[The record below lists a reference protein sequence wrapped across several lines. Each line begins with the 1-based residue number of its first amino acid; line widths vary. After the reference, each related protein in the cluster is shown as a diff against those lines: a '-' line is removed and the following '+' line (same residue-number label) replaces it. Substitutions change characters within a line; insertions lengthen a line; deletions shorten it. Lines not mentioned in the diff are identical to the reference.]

1 MLHGCNRIYKLFDK
15 FAFMKTTLAERLNEA
30 MKESGVTPGDLASA
44 CGIRV
49 QAVYQWQSGKT
60 KKLEGDNLLIASKR
74 LHVRPEWLS
83 NGTGHKHP
91 SGDQTVAIPAGASI
105 GVHDSPADL
114 DKEAYVWID
123 RYDLRLSAGNGNAD
137 WIINEKDPISFRRS
151 WFSQRRLSPDMCK
164 ALYVRGRSME
174 PKLDD
179 WDTVLINT
187 ADTHDLVDGEI
198 YAVAY
203 NGALYIK
210 TLERTGNGIRLKSEN
225 PAFDSIEIQG
235 DDMKKLTI
243 LGRKVW
249 RAG

>member
-83 NGTGHKHP
+83 SGTGHKHP

-123 RYDLRLSAGNGNAD
+123 RYDLKLSAGNGNAD

-225 PAFDSIEIQG
+225 PAFDSIEIHG

>member
-1 MLHGCNRIYKLFDK
+1 
-15 FAFMKTTLAERLNEA
+15 MKTTLAERLNEA

-137 WIINEKDPISFRRS
+137 WVINEKDPISFRRS

-235 DDMKKLTI
+235 DDMQKLTI

>member
-1 MLHGCNRIYKLFDK
+1 
-15 FAFMKTTLAERLNEA
+15 MKTTFAERLNEA
-30 MKESGVTPGDLASA
+30 MQESGTEPLDLAAA
-44 CGIRV
+44 CGVTV

-60 KKLEGDNLLIASKR
+60 QKMNGASLLSASKL

-83 NGTGHKHP
+83 NGIGHKQ
-91 SGDQTVAIPAGASI
+91 SMGDHKVATIPAGASI

-114 DKEAYVWID
+114 DMESYVWID
-123 RYDLRLSAGNGNAD
+123 RYDIKLSAGSGNAD
-137 WIINEKDPISFRRS
+137 WIVNEKDPISFRRS

-164 ALYVRGRSME
+164 AMYVRGRSME
-174 PKLDD
+174 PKLED

-187 ADTHDLVDGEI
+187 ADTHDLVDGDI
-198 YAVAY
+198 YAAVY
-203 NGALYIK
+203 NGGLYIK

-225 PAFDSIEIQG
+225 PAFESIEVKG
-235 DDMKKLTI
+235 DDLQKLTI